1 MWIQLHKGN
10 VDYGTPWEL
19 EHESGTVGK
28 LSASCF
34 EVSGSRSKSQGFP
47 KSYVS
52 KSSEGSSLATLRRGW
67 PTTRRSSRPL
77 DVVFQGLCDLQG
89 QLWQNT

>member
-1 MWIQLHKGN
+1 MAIQWQCHKGN

-19 EHESGTVGK
+19 EDESGTVGK

-52 KSSEGSSLATLRRGW
+52 RRALKATLRLC
-67 PTTRRSSRPL
+67 RPSL
-77 DVVFQGLCDLQG
+77 DHQSALSQSLSLLSQS
-89 QLWQNT
+89 LSL